1 MDKNKGN
8 RVLTRPLLHGH
19 LPVGNLH
26 LAGKQVH
33 TMSGHGATLP
43 PRGKVVVEQD
53 RGDYMTPT
61 LGTSAGVNGK
71 LQSVLVLTVQKGC

>member
-8 RVLTRPLLHGH
+8 RVLTRPFLHGH

-26 LAGKQVH
+26 LVGKQVH

-71 LQSVLVLTVQKGC
+71 LQTVLVLTVQKGC